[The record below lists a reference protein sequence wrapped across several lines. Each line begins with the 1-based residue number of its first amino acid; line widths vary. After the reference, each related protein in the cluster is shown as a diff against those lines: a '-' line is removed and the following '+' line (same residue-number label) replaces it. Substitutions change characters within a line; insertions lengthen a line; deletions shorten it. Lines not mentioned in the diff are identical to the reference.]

1 MTRRRRSAAE
11 ARTEILDAAR
21 VRLLKDGPQGLR
33 LDDIATDV
41 GVTRQA
47 LLHHFGSK
55 EELLRVVI
63 QEAWITLFRDLRM
76 LGSPTAGTSLA
87 EVITS
92 VDDAARGRGNA
103 RLGAWLLL
111 TGQGLPAAMFESA
124 LADLPQV
131 LGQGPATTEERRY
144 ALLLVGAA
152 LFGDAVFGTRL
163 RQALGL
169 PEGEEQRAAFHRWL
183 GTRLEQVLAASSS
196 DAA

>member
-1 MTRRRRSAAE
+1 MTRRRRSADE
-11 ARTEILDAAR
+11 ARAEILDAAR
-21 VRLLKDGPQGLR
+21 ARLLKDGPQGLR
-33 LDDIATDV
+33 LDDIAADV

-63 QEAWITLFRDLRM
+63 QEAWVRLFQDLRM
-76 LGSPTAGTSLA
+76 LGSPAAGASVA
-87 EVITS
+87 DVIAS
-92 VDDAARGRGNA
+92 VDDAARRKGNA

-131 LGQGPATTEERRY
+131 LGERSATTEERRY

-169 PEGEEQRAAFHRWL
+169 PEGEDERAAFHRWL
-183 GTRLEQVLAASSS
+183 ATRLERVLSPSS
-196 DAA
+196 DDKR